1 MSENYKWVQNRK
13 CEFFPCHKG
22 VKEEDFNCLF
32 CYCPLYMLKDKCGGN
47 YKNTN
52 GYKDCSDCIL
62 PHRRSGYDFV
72 MKKMGMVMEVGKGTF
87 VITDNGNVC
96 TKAEDANDS
105 SDVICSEAEKDC
117 LAFLSRGRGLM
128 VQAPQKN
135 PATQLPGSNQSYA
148 LREYPEGKV
157 QNGLKESC

>member
-105 SDVICSEAEKDC
+105 SDVICSEAEKDNAKDNNKSISDDTEFK
-117 LAFLSRGRGLM
+117 LKD
-128 VQAPQKN
+128 VQEELEKQKD
-135 PATQLPGSNQSYA
+135 
-148 LREYPEGKV
+148 K
-157 QNGLKESC
+157 K